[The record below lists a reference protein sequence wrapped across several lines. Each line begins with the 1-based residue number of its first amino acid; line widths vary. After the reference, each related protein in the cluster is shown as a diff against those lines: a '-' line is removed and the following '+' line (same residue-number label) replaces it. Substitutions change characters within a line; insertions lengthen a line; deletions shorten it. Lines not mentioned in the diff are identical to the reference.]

1 VNLKRFGKTGAM
13 VSEIGMGTW
22 YDSAWMRGAREGQAS
37 EVAGKIKALQ
47 AGLDG
52 GMNFIDTAEIYQ
64 SEPLVGK
71 AIRGRKRDE
80 LFIATKVWQNHL
92 HRDDLV
98 RALEKSLK
106 NLGLSYVDLY
116 QVHWPNSSIPIA
128 ETMAAMEESKDRGL
142 LRTIGVSNFSL
153 REMTEAN
160 SCLKKSEIA
169 SNQVSYS
176 LEHRDPERE
185 LVPYCE
191 KNKIAVIAYLP
202 LGHGSLAAAG
212 PKTDAVC
219 KRNSK
224 TPAQVALNWLVS
236 KPAVF
241 AIPRASNEP
250 HVREDLGASGWKLS
264 RQDLADLER
273 SYPL

>member
-1 VNLKRFGKTGAM
+1 MEVKRFGKTGAL

-22 YDSAWMRGAREGQAS
+22 YDWAWGGEEPGS
-37 EVAGKIKALQ
+37 GVAGKVKALK

-64 SEPLVGK
+64 TEPLVAK
-71 AIRGRKRDE
+71 AINGRKRDD
-80 LFIATKVWQNHL
+80 LFIATKVWQSHL

-98 RALEKSLK
+98 RALERSLK
-106 NLGLSYVDLY
+106 SLGLSYVDLY
-116 QVHWPNSSIPIA
+116 QVHWPNSSVPIA
-128 ETMAAMEESKDRGL
+128 ETMAAMEECQNKGL
-142 LRTIGVSNFSL
+142 LRAIGVSNFSL

-160 SCLKKSEIA
+160 SALKKSEIA
-169 SNQVSYS
+169 SNQVNYS
-176 LEHRDPERE
+176 LEVREPERE

-202 LGHGSLAAAG
+202 LGHGSLAAPG
-212 PKTDAVC
+212 PKTEHVC

-241 AIPRASNEP
+241 AIPRASNVP
-250 HVREDLGASGWKLS
+250 HVKEDLGASGWRLS
-264 RQDLADLER
+264 RQDIGELE
-273 SYPL
+273 SKYPL